1 MMGSAARSFRRTN
14 HIRHRI
20 LTKFGLLMETMVP
33 HHVIQFCQNWPPD
46 GRDTDHFRGAEG
58 GVGAVTDGR
67 SAVVLVVGDDEFVNK

>member
-1 MMGSAARSFRRTN
+1 
-14 HIRHRI
+14 
-20 LTKFGLLMETMVP
+20 METMVP

-67 SAVVLVVGDDEFVNK
+67 SAVVLVVGYDEFVNK